1 MHIYIYIYIYIY
13 THTCIYNANTN
24 QNKYRVVI
32 FTYNKV
38 KYTKRIILNI
48 YRPNNRASLINK
60 TDKKG

>member
-1 MHIYIYIYIYIY
+1 MLGELYH
-13 THTCIYNANTN
+13 ANTN